1 MVKPEELSL
10 VVVLEMREGKA
21 AELLCAGLR
30 VAACV
35 KVGST
40 WKMLVVVHSPGE
52 PAIRKAMVTVIYFCP
67 SKSNG
72 QTVNIRRFLKRRPSN
87 SQTLCTMHS
96 AKLNETQQALWQRQV

>member
-10 VVVLEMREGKA
+10 AVVLEMREGKA

-30 VAACV
+30 VATCV

-40 WKMLVVVHSPGE
+40 WKMLVVVRSPGE
-52 PAIRKAMVTVIYFCP
+52 PAIRKAIVTVIYFCP
-67 SKSNG
+67 SKGNG
-72 QTVNIRRFLKRRPSN
+72 QTVNIRRFLKQRPSN
-87 SQTLCTMHS
+87 NQTLCTMHS